1 MNWTGLAA
9 STWDLFGSDEP
20 QGDHEFYKKLV
31 RTNGGPAL
39 DVGCGTGRHLV
50 RFLEAGLDVDGTDTS
65 AEMLAIAREKAER
78 IGLSPNLFRQSMQE
92 LDLPRRYR
100 TIFSA
105 NGPFPLVVDR
115 LDALEALRR
124 LRTHLEPDGLLAFDV
139 YDPWHDMAREIG
151 RWKLI
156 SKATRPSDGAECRMY
171 WLVEARDLVEQTV
184 DYRRRY
190 VVFKDG
196 RPIEEEWRTTSER
209 WYFKHELVLLMEKAG
224 FHDIEV
230 KGDFLDEEFTSLHS
244 TMVFIAR
251 P

>member
-1 MNWTGLAA
+1 
-9 STWDLFGSDEP
+9 
-20 QGDHEFYKKLV
+20 
-31 RTNGGPAL
+31 
-39 DVGCGTGRHLV
+39 
-50 RFLEAGLDVDGTDTS
+50 
-65 AEMLAIAREKAER
+65 
-78 IGLSPNLFRQSMQE
+78 
-92 LDLPRRYR
+92 
-100 TIFSA
+100 
-105 NGPFPLVVDR
+105 
-115 LDALEALRR
+115 
-124 LRTHLEPDGLLAFDV
+124 
-139 YDPWHDMAREIG
+139 
-151 RWKLI
+151 
-156 SKATRPSDGAECRMY
+156 MY